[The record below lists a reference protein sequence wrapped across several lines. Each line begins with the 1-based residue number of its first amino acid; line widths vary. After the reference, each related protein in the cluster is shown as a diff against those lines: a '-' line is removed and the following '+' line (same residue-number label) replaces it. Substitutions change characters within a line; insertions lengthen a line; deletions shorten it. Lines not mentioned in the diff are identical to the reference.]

1 MIDRNARP
9 ASRVTPGMRQLLAVA
24 AVAWVAVLA
33 QARPA
38 AACVRASET
47 NRVLGWT
54 ADGAYALL
62 GNFDRDGVL
71 EHAEIHPTAYRG
83 HVYLIVDDDEG
94 HVAVTRSKVGECLAW
109 PDDPD
114 ANVVDRVKGALTEAS
129 LATLPTV
136 KRLGFSKDEVA
147 ASIAAP
153 AATAAFTGARRYDA
167 HELALTI
174 GTARVTAPVP
184 VWCVGSCLRDEKW
197 TTWAPK
203 ITAIHLLASRAIL
216 VEVELGNVCNG
227 GDTTR
232 LVRVDLPPPRA
243 PKLRCTGSGG

>member
-1 MIDRNARP
+1 MIDRNGP
-9 ASRVTPGMRQLLAVA
+9 AAPRVGSPMRHLLAIA
-24 AVAWVAVLA
+24 AVALIAVAV
-33 QARPA
+33 QARSA

-54 ADGAYALL
+54 ADGAYVLL
-62 GNFDRDGVL
+62 GNFGNGEL

-83 HVYLIVDDDEG
+83 DVYLIAEDEDG
-94 HVAVTRSKVGECLAW
+94 RVVVTRSKVGECLAW
-109 PDDPD
+109 PGDPD
-114 ANVVDRVKGALTEAS
+114 AKEIDRVKGTLTEAS
-129 LATLPTV
+129 LAKLPTV

-153 AATAAFTGARRYDA
+153 AATAAFTGPKRYDA
-167 HELALTI
+167 HELAITI
-174 GTARVTAPVP
+174 GSASVTAPVP

-197 TTWAPK
+197 KSWAPK
-203 ITAIHLLASRAIL
+203 VTAIHLLASRAIL

-232 LVRVDLPPPRA
+232 VVRVDLPPPRA
-243 PKLRCTGSGG
+243 PKLRCTGSG